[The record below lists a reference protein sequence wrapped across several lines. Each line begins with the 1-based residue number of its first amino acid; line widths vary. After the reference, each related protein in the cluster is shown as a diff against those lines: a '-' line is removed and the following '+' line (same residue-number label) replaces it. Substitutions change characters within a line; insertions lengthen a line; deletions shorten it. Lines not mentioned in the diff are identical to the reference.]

1 MIGWKIDGK
10 LKDLCIN
17 EYLSISMFL
26 VQGTFLA
33 IFYVHVSGIIQ
44 ISSFQALVARLQDY
58 PQVSLLHPQHQDQV
72 RISLLSPI

>member
-10 LKDLCIN
+10 LKDLCLN

-33 IFYVHVSGIIQ
+33 IFYVSGIIQ